1 MRLPATDHVPAAT
14 VRFWALLDT
23 GVLSLALP
31 FAAPWFIAGLY
42 GLNGLL
48 GGVSTAP
55 AFDPLALFFVNLS
68 GVMVLV
74 WVAARLLHPVGV
86 LALVDTLGRS
96 LVSALIAY
104 FILVEGAIPV
114 LWLFVGTEM
123 AGAIAQGRALLRRP
137 A

>member
-1 MRLPATDHVPAAT
+1 MRLPNTDHVPAAT

-31 FAAPWFIAGLY
+31 FTAPLFISGLY
-42 GLNGLL
+42 WLNGLL

-86 LALVDTLGRS
+86 LALIDTLGRL

-104 FILVEGAIPV
+104 YIVVEGAIPV

-123 AGAIAQGRALLRRP
+123 AGAIAQGRAVLQRP

>member
-1 MRLPATDHVPAAT
+1 MRLPNTDHVPAAT

-31 FAAPWFIAGLY
+31 FTAPLFISGLY
-42 GLNGLL
+42 WLNGLL
-48 GGVSTAP
+48 GRVSTAP

-68 GVMVLV
+68 GVLVLV

-86 LALVDTLGRS
+86 LALVDAVGRL

-104 FILVEGAIPV
+104 YIVVEGAIPV

-123 AGAIAQGRALLRRP
+123 AGAIAQGRAVLRRP

>member
-1 MRLPATDHVPAAT
+1 MRLPATGHVPAAT

-31 FAAPWFIAGLY
+31 FTAPLFLDALY
-42 GLNGLL
+42 ALNGLL
-48 GGVSTAP
+48 GGVSTP
-55 AFDPLALFFVNLS
+55 PPLDPLALFFVNLS

-74 WVAARLLHPVGV
+74 WIAARLLHPVGV
-86 LALVDTLGRS
+86 LALVDTVGRL

-104 FILVEGAIPV
+104 YVLAKGAIPV
-114 LWLFVGTEM
+114 LWLFVGTEL
-123 AGAIAQGRALLRRP
+123 AGAIAQGRAVLRRP